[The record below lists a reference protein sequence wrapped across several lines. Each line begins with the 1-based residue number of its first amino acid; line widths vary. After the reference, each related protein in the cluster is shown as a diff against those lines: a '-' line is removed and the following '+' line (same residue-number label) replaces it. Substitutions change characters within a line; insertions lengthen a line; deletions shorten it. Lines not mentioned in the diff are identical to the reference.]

1 MQCPECPSS
10 AHFGVHSINIGLAY
24 TPPNFLSGG
33 NFSEAYTDATDLC
46 LKFNINLDSTRL

>member
-10 AHFGVHSINIGLAY
+10 AHFGVQSINIGLAY

-33 NFSEAYTDATDLC
+33 NFSEAYTDATDLS
-46 LKFNINLDSTRL
+46 LFEIQQ